1 MIKKSLRRILRERAV
16 QVLYAYEY
24 NAEGRENLMQGFLA
38 DIMDDPSRDFFRS
51 LIDRCVIHKKEFD
64 EILKNYAQNWE
75 VDRITIID
83 KSILYIGFCEL
94 MYFADIPPK
103 VTINECIELA
113 KEFGTDDSSKFT
125 NGLLDKVYED
135 LKNDNKIRKI
145 GRGLV
150 D

>member
-1 MIKKSLRRILRERAV
+1 MVKKSVRRVLRERAV
-16 QVLYAYEY
+16 QVLYAYEF
-24 NAEGRENLMQGFLA
+24 NSDGREALMQGFLA
-38 DIMDDPSRDFFRS
+38 DVMEEPAREFFRA
-51 LIDRCVIHKKEFD
+51 LVDRIIIHKREFD
-64 EILKNYAQNWE
+64 EILSNYAQNWE
-75 VDRITIID
+75 VDRITVVD

-103 VTINECIELA
+103 VTMNECIELA

-125 NGLLDKVYED
+125 NGLLDKVYDD
-135 LKNDNKIRKI
+135 LNRQNRIRKT